1 MLRRQRI
8 YESGKWLH
16 QHMAITALLMTF
28 LTPYTNAQKDTARI
42 LKSVLISAEKKN
54 NNYNSAVPEQIL
66 THQIIQEINGESIA
80 DAAKFFSG
88 VLIKDYGG
96 IGGLKTISVRS
107 LGSLNTSLL
116 YDGVLVADAQT
127 GQIDLSKFSST
138 FTQSVQ
144 LDESNPLDILLPA
157 RVYSSAAV
165 LSVNTSSYRTNNF
178 TQDKWRAGIRQGS
191 FGLWQPYAGIYLPTG
206 KKFVVSINAEGLT
219 SKGNYPYN
227 VENGMFSQKLYRA
240 NSDIKSLQEEINIVK
255 HFADSSQW
263 QTKFWGYESDRGLPG
278 SIIFFNNISAQRLWD
293 RDFFAQSQ
301 YRRRIKL
308 RTSIL
313 FSVKFSSLFTR
324 YKDPNFLNNA
334 GGLDDRYSQ
343 NEIYG
348 SFVISHQLG
357 KYVEAAF
364 ASDFALTHL
373 GANIAAFPT
382 PTRLSWWNSLSMQ
395 YARTQWYINGSILN
409 TTVHD
414 MTRLGMAAS
423 AKEELTPAIAI
434 SYRPFVQGSWLIRS
448 FYKDIFRLPTFNDIY
463 YNYTNSINSKLLPE
477 FSNQSGLGVTYSK
490 GFNSFFKLVNVS
502 LDGYYSWVKDKIISV
517 PSQNLF
523 MWTVLNLGKTH
534 IKGVD
539 LTAESNGIISSTMT
553 WSTRIACTLQ
563 QALDVT
569 DPSSAEYKNEI
580 PYTPDF
586 SGSALVSFYY
596 TAWNVGYSLLYSGRR
611 FTLGANNPANEIPGW
626 ASQDIFAGRKFL
638 LKRIEVNVK
647 VQISDLFNERYE
659 VVRYFPMPGRSFM
672 VSIIFI
678 NL

>member
-1 MLRRQRI
+1 MLSRQRVGKT
-8 YESGKWLH
+8 GKWILR
-16 QHMAITALLMTF
+16 HMTITLVMVSC
-28 LTPYTNAQKDTARI
+28 LTPYINAQKDTARI
-42 LKSVLISAEKKN
+42 LKKVTISAEKKN

-116 YDGVLVADAQT
+116 YDGVIVADAQT

-144 LDESNPLDILLPA
+144 LDESSPPDILLPA
-157 RVYSSAAV
+157 RIYSSAAI
-165 LSVNTSSYRTNNF
+165 LSVNTSSYLTNNF
-178 TQDKWRAGIRQGS
+178 TQEKWRAGIKQGS

-206 KKFVVSINAEGLT
+206 KKFVVSINAEGLI
-219 SKGNYPYN
+219 SKGNYPYS

-240 NSDIKSLQEEINIVK
+240 NSDIKSLQAEVNVVK

-263 QTKFWGYESDRGLPG
+263 QTKFWGYGSDRGLPG

-293 RDFFAQSQ
+293 KDFFVQSQ
-301 YRRRIKL
+301 YRKQIKL
-308 RTSIL
+308 HTSIL
-313 FSVKFSSLFTR
+313 FSIKYSSLFTR

-343 NEIYG
+343 NELYG
-348 SFVISHQLG
+348 SVVISHQLG
-357 KYVEAAF
+357 KYFVASL

-373 GANIAAFPT
+373 GANIPAFPT
-382 PTRLSWWNSLSMQ
+382 PTRLSWWNSLSIQ
-395 YARTQWYINGSILN
+395 YVKSHWHVNASLLN
-409 TTVHD
+409 TTID
-414 MTRLGMAAS
+414 DKTRLGMAAS
-423 AKEELTPAIAI
+423 SKEELTPAIAI
-434 SYRPFVQGSWLIRS
+434 SFRPMAQGNWLFRS

-463 YNYTNSINSKLLPE
+463 YNYTSSINSKLLPE
-477 FSNQSGLGVTYSK
+477 FSQQSGFGVTFSK
-490 GFNSFFKLVNVS
+490 GFNSFFKTVNAS
-502 LDGYYSWVKDKIISV
+502 LDGYYNWVKDKIISV

-523 MWTVLNLGKTH
+523 MWTALNLGKTH
-534 IKGVD
+534 IKGID
-539 LTAESNGIISSTMT
+539 FTTEENGIISSTMS
-553 WSTRIACTLQ
+553 WSTRVACTLQ

-586 SGSALVSFYY
+586 SGSALLSFYY
-596 TAWNVGYSLLYSGRR
+596 NAWQGGYSLLYSGRR
-611 FTLGANNPANEIPGW
+611 FTLGANNPANELPGW
-626 ASQDIFAGRKFL
+626 ISQDIFAGRKFV
-638 LKRIEVNVK
+638 LKRFEVNLK
-647 VQISDLFNERYE
+647 VQISNLFNERYE
-659 VVRYFPMPGRSFM
+659 VVRYFPMPGRSYS